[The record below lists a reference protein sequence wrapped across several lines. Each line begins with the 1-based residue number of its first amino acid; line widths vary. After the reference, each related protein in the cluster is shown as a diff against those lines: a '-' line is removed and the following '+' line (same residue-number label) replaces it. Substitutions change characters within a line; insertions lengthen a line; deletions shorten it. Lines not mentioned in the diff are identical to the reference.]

1 MLGLSEVLKDARE
14 SGAAPKSG
22 LGGHARTQSCVT
34 GLPSYGGRWR
44 IAFREFF
51 HPLTCDEELSDHWEV
66 GWVKRLPHGCLLVS
80 LQVKKQ
86 PRLHMA
92 NRIHLWRPDEAP
104 SKLSLE
110 NLRLVLHQAA
120 PPLPEV
126 PVRPLA
132 RRIPYLNHYSLVNR
146 KQTPGGRY
154 VTPEK

>member
-1 MLGLSEVLKDARE
+1 MRE
-14 SGAAPKSG
+14 SQVPHQSQGWEGTLVPRAAS
-22 LGGHARTQSCVT
+22 LACHSTVA
-34 GLPSYGGRWR
+34 
-44 IAFREFF
+44 
-51 HPLTCDEELSDHWEV
+51 DEELPSVSSFILLPATELGDHWEV

-86 PRLHMA
+86 PRLHNA
-92 NRIHLWRPDEAP
+92 KRIHLWRPDEAP